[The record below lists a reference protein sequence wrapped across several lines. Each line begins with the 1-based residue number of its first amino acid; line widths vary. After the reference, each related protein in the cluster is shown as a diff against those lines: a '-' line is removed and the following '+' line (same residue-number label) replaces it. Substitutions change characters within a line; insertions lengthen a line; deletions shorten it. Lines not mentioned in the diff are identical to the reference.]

1 MFLLLV
7 TLISLVLAVIM
18 GAIAWRVSQ
27 EERRR
32 SEARVARLAA
42 EIQASSVEPEDPAP
56 YRPDIGF
63 RLIESRETEADF
75 ERGSEPLHTAGG
87 AHSAPAWERSLAEP
101 RVSAGSNMF
110 AEASTAHTSTRL
122 ATVAV
127 IGVIVFGSA
136 ATVAVVLGRGAS
148 QDASTRSVT
157 RDTAGAVSQTAT
169 PNPRAAAPLEL
180 VALGH
185 ERDGDRLTVRGV
197 VRNPSDGAEVDHVTA
212 VVFLFS
218 REGGFVGSGR
228 AAIEAASLVPGAESG
243 FIVTMTVSD
252 VTRYRVS
259 FRTEDRVVPHVDR
272 RDQPQA
278 KE

>member
-42 EIQASSVEPEDPAP
+42 DIQATPVEPFHADIA
-56 YRPDIGF
+56 YRELTPG
-63 RLIESRETEADF
+63 L
-75 ERGSEPLHTAGG
+75 
-87 AHSAPAWERSLAEP
+87 HSAAARDRSILDEAAT
-101 RVSAGSNMF
+101 SAQSGPEDHFPSDMF
-110 AEASTAHTSTRL
+110 TGPSTAHTSTRL

-127 IGVIVFGSA
+127 IGLIVFGSA
-136 ATVAVVLGRGAS
+136 ATVAVVLGRGAG
-148 QDASTRSVT
+148 QDSDARNVT
-157 RDTAGAVSQTAT
+157 RDATGAHAVSHPAT
-169 PNPRAAAPLEL
+169 PNPRVAPPLEL

-197 VRNPSDGAEVDHVTA
+197 VRNPSDGAEVDRTTA
-212 VVFLFS
+212 VVFLFN

-228 AAIEAASLVPGAESG
+228 AAIEAASLVPGGESG
-243 FIVTMTVSD
+243 FMVTVSGTSD

-272 RDQPQA
+272 RDQTQA